1 MSRRRVA
8 VKRKPVPDP
17 RFESLLVSRFIN
29 KIMLDGKKSIA
40 QKIFYDALDEV
51 VSKADEKDH
60 LKALEKIVQNVRPL
74 LEVKSRRIGGAT
86 YQVPIEVRQDRAVSL
101 AIRWVVEFARG
112 KQGMPMAKALATE
125 LTDAYNGQGSA
136 VKRREDTHRMAEA
149 NRAFAHYKW

>member
-17 RFESLLVSRFIN
+17 RFESLLVSKFIN

-60 LKALEKIVQNVRPL
+60 LKA
-74 LEVKSRRIGGAT
+74 
-86 YQVPIEVRQDRAVSL
+86 
-101 AIRWVVEFARG
+101 
-112 KQGMPMAKALATE
+112 
-125 LTDAYNGQGSA
+125 
-136 VKRREDTHRMAEA
+136 
-149 NRAFAHYKW
+149 